1 MSTFCLDWSSAL
13 PQERGHIQLRHRCA
27 HCQPGRG
34 LSTLCNR
41 ARSSAPSM
49 PPSDSRDIKD
59 LAPSIEL
66 LLLVHDHVFG
76 GVHVLL
82 VETLDV
88 QVVENAQQ
96 DPHGPDP

>member
-1 MSTFCLDWSSAL
+1 
-13 PQERGHIQLRHRCA
+13 
-27 HCQPGRG
+27 
-34 LSTLCNR
+34 
-41 ARSSAPSM
+41 M

-88 QVVENAQQ
+88 QVDIVITSQERCMFCSSRPLISKLTLSTCLASLVVHLHRLLLLEVCHQA
-96 DPHGPDP
+96 